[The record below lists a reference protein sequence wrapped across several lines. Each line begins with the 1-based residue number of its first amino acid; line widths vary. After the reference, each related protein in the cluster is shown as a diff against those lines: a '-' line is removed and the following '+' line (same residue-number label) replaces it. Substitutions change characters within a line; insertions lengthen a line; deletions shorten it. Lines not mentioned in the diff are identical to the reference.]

1 MIFHVLL
8 LLWISRFFFFPP
20 PKQLEADGLCV
31 FTAKV
36 GVKTGTSGA
45 GPMGPR
51 IHMEILGLRALLAL
65 LAQDGH
71 AQDLGV
77 FGCQQRP
84 WYNRVAV

>member
-1 MIFHVLL
+1 M
-8 LLWISRFFFFPP
+8 
-20 PKQLEADGLCV
+20 

-51 IHMEILGLRALLAL
+51 IHMEILGLRALLA
-65 LAQDGH
+65 QDGR

-84 WYNRVAV
+84 WGVWVPTKTLVQSGGCLDVKYILYMMVPPSYKLLYTP